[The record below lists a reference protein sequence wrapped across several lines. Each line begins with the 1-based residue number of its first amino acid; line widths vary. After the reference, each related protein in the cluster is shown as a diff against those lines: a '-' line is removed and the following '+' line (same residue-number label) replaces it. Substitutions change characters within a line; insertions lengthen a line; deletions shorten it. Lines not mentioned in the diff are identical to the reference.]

1 MRTHDAIRIVLSSG
15 TGKVGISLLGML
27 IAISVAVPFF
37 FPLDFGLTFWNNPV
51 VWADNPKAVP
61 PVWTSLLDG
70 TSQPRHRAFTSEE
83 PTSLFEQE
91 RFATRTY
98 EFQFTYQADTA
109 PTFLSLTLGEMTFY
123 DRPPTVTMSI
133 TRPDGAMVR
142 LAQQVV
148 RGIRPD
154 ETPPVT
160 RFAEAPQR
168 TFLSGDTVA
177 FQAAADFAESQFGFD
192 VTESEIRGHLE
203 EVVFGVPD
211 PANPGLRGLQVLRG
225 DYDAVVRITTSDP
238 RDTIE
243 SVKFVAGGGVYGLM
257 GTDSQGRNLATG
269 LLFGFPVAMLIGIL
283 TSIGATAIGT
293 FFGILSGFTGGK
305 TDTAIQRFSDILTNI
320 PLLPIL
326 IFLIFILGQKLW
338 LVMGILVLF
347 GWPGLTIILRSMVLQ
362 MRSGQLVEATRALGA
377 SRWRIMFRHVFFQ
390 MAPFIV
396 AQMIFFTPAA
406 ILAEAGLSFLG
417 LGDPSLP
424 TWGQILEQG
433 FRTGAIYVG
442 YWWWI
447 LPPGILIVIT
457 AMAFVLLALALE
469 PVLNPR
475 LRGRAT

>member
-1 MRTHDAIRIVLSSG
+1 MRFGDAVRVVLSSG
-15 TGKVGISLLGML
+15 TGKAGISLLALLVG
-27 IAISVAVPFF
+27 ISAMVPFF
-37 FPLDFGLTFWNNPV
+37 FPLDFGLKSWNNPV

-61 PVWTSLLDG
+61 PAWTTLVDG
-70 TSQPRHRAFTSEE
+70 STPPRHRVFETDT
-83 PTSLFEQE
+83 PTSIFEQD
-91 RFATRTY
+91 RFVTRTY
-98 EFQFTYQADTA
+98 EFPFTYRAETA
-109 PTFLSLTLGEMTFY
+109 PTFLSLSLGAMSFH

-133 TRPDGAMVR
+133 IRPDGATVR
-142 LAQQVV
+142 LVQQVV

-154 ETPPVT
+154 ETPPAM
-160 RFAEAPQR
+160 RFADAPQR
-168 TFLSGDTVA
+168 TFLSGDASA
-177 FQAAADFAESQFGFD
+177 FQSAAQFAADQLGIEVS
-192 VTESEIRGHLE
+192 ESEIRGRLE
-203 EVVFGVPD
+203 EVVFGT
-211 PANPGLRGLQVLRG
+211 PAAFGAGVEGLLVLQG
-225 DYDAVVRITTSDP
+225 DYVATVRITTTDP
-238 RDTIE
+238 RDTVGP
-243 SVKFVAGGGVYGLM
+243 VKFVAGGGVFGLM

-269 LLFGFPVAMLIGIL
+269 LLFGFPVALLIGVL
-283 TSIGATAIGT
+283 TSVGVTAIGT

-305 TDTAIQRFSDILTNI
+305 TDIAIQRASDILTNI

-338 LVMGILVLF
+338 LVMAILVLF

-362 MRSGQLVEATRALGA
+362 VRSGQLVEATQALGA

-390 MAPFIV
+390 MAPFII

>member
-1 MRTHDAIRIVLSSG
+1 
-15 TGKVGISLLGML
+15 
-27 IAISVAVPFF
+27 
-37 FPLDFGLTFWNNPV
+37 
-51 VWADNPKAVP
+51 
-61 PVWTSLLDG
+61 
-70 TSQPRHRAFTSEE
+70 
-83 PTSLFEQE
+83 
-91 RFATRTY
+91 
-98 EFQFTYQADTA
+98 
-109 PTFLSLTLGEMTFY
+109 
-123 DRPPTVTMSI
+123 
-133 TRPDGAMVR
+133 
-142 LAQQVV
+142 
-148 RGIRPD
+148 
-154 ETPPVT
+154 
-160 RFAEAPQR
+160 
-168 TFLSGDTVA
+168 
-177 FQAAADFAESQFGFD
+177 
-192 VTESEIRGHLE
+192 
-203 EVVFGVPD
+203 
-211 PANPGLRGLQVLRG
+211 
-225 DYDAVVRITTSDP
+225 
-238 RDTIE
+238 
-243 SVKFVAGGGVYGLM
+243 
-257 GTDSQGRNLATG
+257 
-269 LLFGFPVAMLIGIL
+269 AMLIGIL

-362 MRSGQLVEATRALGA
+362 IRSGQLVEATRGLGA